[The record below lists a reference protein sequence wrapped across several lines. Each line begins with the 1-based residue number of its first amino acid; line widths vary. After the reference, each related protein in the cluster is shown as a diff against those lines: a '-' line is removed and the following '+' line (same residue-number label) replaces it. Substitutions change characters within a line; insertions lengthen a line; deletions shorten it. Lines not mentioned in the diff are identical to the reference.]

1 MSGGGTN
8 TVQTN
13 IPSWVQPYLTGEL
26 SAASNLTPGL
36 SGSPGGTIRLPN
48 GQTVT
53 IPATGGVDPNS
64 LVAPLN
70 ATQKQGLADIT
81 NTANSNINPSASAAA
96 ANQWETSGA
105 LLNPENNPYLK
116 NTFNLAANSVQ
127 NQLATEFAGNG
138 SNVINSLP
146 VQSDEMNN
154 LATQLYGG
162 AYQQGLNTMTQA
174 SALAP
179 SIQSGTYLPGEQ
191 LYTAGQ
197 TEQQQAQNQINA
209 PYNALSWYSSLL
221 GLNGSSGMGQTSSQ
235 SGNPW
240 STAIGAGIGAYGLYS
255 GLSSLFA
262 GMGSGYGAAA
272 AAAL

>member
-1 MSGGGTN
+1 MAGGGTN

-13 IPSWVQPYLTGEL
+13 IPEWLQPYLTGEL
-26 SAASNLTPGL
+26 GAASQLTPGL
-36 SGSPGGTIRLPN
+36 SGSAGGTFTLPD

-53 IPATGGVDPNS
+53 IPGTPGVDASS

-70 ATQKQGLADIT
+70 ATEQAGLSGII
-81 NTANSNINPSASAAA
+81 NTANGINPSASAAN
-96 ANQWETSGA
+96 ANAFETSGA
-105 LLNPENNPYLK
+105 LLNPANNPYLQ
-116 NTFNLAANSVQ
+116 NTFNLAANNIQ

-146 VQSDEMNN
+146 LQQQGLSD

-162 AYQQGLNTMTQA
+162 AYQQGVNTMTQA

-179 SIQSGTYLPGEQ
+179 SIQSGTYIPSEQ

-197 TEQQQAQNQINA
+197 TQQQQAQNLINA

-221 GLNGSSGMGQTSSQ
+221 GLNGGSGLGSTSSS

-240 STAIGAGIGAYGLYS
+240 QTAIGAGIGAAGLA
-255 GLSSLFA
+255 GTIGSLFS